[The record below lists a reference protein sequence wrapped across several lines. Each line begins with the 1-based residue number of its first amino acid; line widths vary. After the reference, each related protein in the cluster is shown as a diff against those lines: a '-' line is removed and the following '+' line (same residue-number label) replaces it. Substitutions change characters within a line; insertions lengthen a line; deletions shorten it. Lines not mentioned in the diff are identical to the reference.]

1 MVEQPSK
8 QKQNATVQIAILVA
22 IFVVVINAAFYFL
35 SGAYYDGKRGAFGAA
50 PITDAQI
57 QAARVQFGV
66 FTAIVGAAAIAA
78 AFRARL
84 TGHVLAALIGV
95 ASLVL
100 SAFAF
105 TSSLPRVLP
114 ATLFLLGVLMPVLA
128 WLSLARKSRAAW
140 AFLLAM
146 TVVYA
151 TVLFFG
157 SPKVRSLLDIGLWS
171 ALIVPGLLV
180 VSTVAL
186 ALVRREYREV

>member
-1 MVEQPSK
+1 MVEQPKK
-8 QKQNATVQIAILVA
+8 QQQNATMQIAILVA

-35 SGAYYDGKRGAFGAA
+35 SGMYYDSKRGAFGAA
-50 PITDAQI
+50 PITDDQI
-57 QAARVQFGV
+57 QAARMQFGV
-66 FTAIVGAAAIAA
+66 FTVIVGGATIGA
-78 AFRARL
+78 AFRARMV
-84 TGHVLAALIGV
+84 GHLLAALIGV
-95 ASLVL
+95 VSLVL
-100 SAFAF
+100 APFALGK
-105 TSSLPRVLP
+105 SLPLVLP
-114 ATLFLLGVLMPVLA
+114 TTLFLLGVLMPVLA
-128 WLSLARKSRAAW
+128 WLSLARRSRPAW

-151 TVLFFG
+151 TCLFFG